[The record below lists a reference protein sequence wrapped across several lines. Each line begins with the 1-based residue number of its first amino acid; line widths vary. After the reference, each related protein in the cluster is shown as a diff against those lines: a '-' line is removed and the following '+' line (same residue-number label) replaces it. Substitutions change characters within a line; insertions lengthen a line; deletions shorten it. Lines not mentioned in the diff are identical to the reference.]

1 LWFAV
6 TTGNA
11 IATCFAMTRVL
22 LVEDSADVLYVLQ
35 VELEWLGYDVEAVS
49 DADAALAAARR
60 TPPDVIVS
68 DLGMPDMDG
77 FELIKCIRKI
87 PRLRS
92 IPAIAL
98 TGSGMDKDVQ
108 QALALGFTVHLMKP
122 VDASELGARI
132 KQLTTRCLQRKAS

>member
-1 LWFAV
+1 
-6 TTGNA
+6 
-11 IATCFAMTRVL
+11 M
-22 LVEDSADVLYVLQ
+22 EDSADVLYVLQ

-108 QALALGFTVHLMKP
+108 EALALGFTVHLMKP
-122 VDASELGARI
+122 VDAGELGARI

>member
-1 LWFAV
+1 
-6 TTGNA
+6 
-11 IATCFAMTRVL
+11 M
-22 LVEDSADVLYVLQ
+22 
-35 VELEWLGYDVEAVS
+35 
-49 DADAALAAARR
+49 
-60 TPPDVIVS
+60 
-68 DLGMPDMDG
+68 
-77 FELIKCIRKI
+77 

-122 VDASELGARI
+122 VDANELGARI